1 MAIYLDSK
9 DLKKLDQ
16 YFTEQSKFKGRL
28 SDDYDFTGV
37 DTVRVHTVLTVPMGN
52 YTRSGANRYGSPTEL
67 QDIVQSMKLTRD
79 RSFSLTVDKG
89 NRLQGGGRTEA
100 GKVMRAQLDE
110 QAIPDYDGYV
120 AGVLAHKGGIL
131 HKESAAVANTNVA
144 AMVIAGNVALDE
156 KKVPRKN
163 RTIYATP
170 SFFAMLRLAP
180 EWNAIDKAAQDYLVK
195 GKIGEFDGCDVVSL
209 TPDIMPAGVNFLIV
223 FKESAVAPQQLEDT
237 KIHQDP
243 PGLSGDLLEG
253 RNIYDCFVKMAK
265 CDGIYVSLASTATQ
279 CSAPTTTY
287 TSGTSATVAFT
298 NGDTLV
304 YTRDGSDPRYSE
316 HVTTVTSGSS
326 TSITGIVAGEK
337 IKAYATNASKFD
349 SGLLEFVG
357 A

>member
-16 YFTEQSKFKGRL
+16 YFTAASIFKGRL
-28 SDDYDFTGV
+28 SDDYDFTGMK
-37 DTVRVHTVLTVPMGN
+37 TVRIHTILTVPMTN

-67 QDIVQSMKLTRD
+67 EDIVQEMTMNRD
-79 RSFSLTVDKG
+79 RSFAVTIDKG

-110 QAIPDYDGYV
+110 KAIPDYDSYV
-120 AGVLAHKGGIL
+120 ANVLCTKGGQL
-131 HKESAAVANTNVA
+131 HKEAAAISASNIASF
-144 AMVIAGNVALDE
+144 VIAGNVALDN
-156 KKVPRKN
+156 KKAPRKN
-163 RTIYATP
+163 RTIYMTP
-170 SFFAMLRLAP
+170 ANLALLRMAP

-195 GKIGEFDGCDVVSL
+195 GKLGEFDGCDVVGV
-209 TPDIMPAGVNFLIV
+209 TPDIMPADVNFFIV
-223 FKESAVAPQQLEDT
+223 YKEAAVAPQQLEDT

-265 CDGIYVSLASTATQ
+265 ADGIYVSLVNTASVVAN
-279 CSAPTTTY
+279 PTTTY
-287 TSGTSATVAFT
+287 TSGASATLACATSGATIVWT
-298 NGDTLV
+298 D
-304 YTRDGSDPRYSE
+304 DGSDPRYSGNT
-316 HVTTVTSGSS
+316 HTGTSV
-326 TSITGIVAGEK
+326 TGITAGK
-337 IKAYATNASKFD
+337 PIKAYAFKAGSFD